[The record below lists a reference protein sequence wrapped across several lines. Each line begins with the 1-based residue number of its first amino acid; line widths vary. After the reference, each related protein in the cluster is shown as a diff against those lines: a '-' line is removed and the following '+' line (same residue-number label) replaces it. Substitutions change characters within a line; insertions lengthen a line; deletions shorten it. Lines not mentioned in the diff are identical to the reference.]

1 MSAERPPSGGLIF
14 VKEWDMSKEMVMM
27 VEAIA
32 REKGLAQELVMGAL
46 EEALA
51 FAAKKSVGGDP
62 KITVEI
68 DPVTGEST
76 VLRHWEVV
84 DDVDLQENQDFQV
97 LRPDL
102 PDEMSDEERATS
114 KGYVEV
120 IQVELGRASAMLA
133 KQAIYQKIKDIE
145 QRAALDEVLDRG
157 DGLMYGTVKNF
168 VKGNAVLEVG
178 RLEALLPKSEMLP
191 KDMLKVGA
199 RVRVAIKSIERQGSR
214 EVVTA
219 SRATPEFMRLLLE
232 QEVVQIEEG
241 DIEIVKLVRSPG
253 MRCKMIVRSK
263 LLRDERGGKVRN
275 DPARIIIGSK
285 GIHAKAIAEETGEH
299 MDIIMESDDPAE
311 MVIEAL
317 RPAEPS
323 RIRIDEETRV
333 IEAAIA
339 DEHLGLVIGSRGMNI
354 RLISELLGWEVD
366 VMNEAQWE
374 EREQERA
381 KRAVSLFMEKLMVDE
396 ALGVALVEAGFGSM
410 DELAFAATEE
420 VMELGLDEETSNEL
434 RMRAH
439 LWTREH
445 DELLKEKYLPARESL
460 LTVESILDEEIEQ
473 LIRAEIFS
481 ANDLA
486 DLATDELREMLPHWR
501 EPRAQAL
508 IMAARKLWEEPATA

>member
-1 MSAERPPSGGLIF
+1 
-14 VKEWDMSKEMVMM
+14 MSKEMVLM

-32 REKGLAQELVMGAL
+32 REKGLPQDQVMGAL

-68 DPVTGEST
+68 DPSTGESV

-84 DDVDLQENQDFQV
+84 DDVDLQENQDQQV

-102 PDEMSDEERATS
+102 PDEMSDAERASVSHYT
-114 KGYVEV
+114 E
-120 IQVELGRASAMLA
+120 ELKVDFGRASAMLA
-133 KQAIYQKIKDIE
+133 KQAIFQKIKDIE

-168 VKGNAVLEVG
+168 VKGNAILEVG
-178 RLEALLPKSEMLP
+178 RLEVTLPKTEMLP
-191 KDMLKVGA
+191 KDMVKVGS
-199 RVRVAIKSIERQGSR
+199 RVRVAIKSIDRQGSR
-214 EVVTA
+214 EVVTV

-232 QEVVQIEEG
+232 QEVAQIEEG
-241 DIEIVKLVRSPG
+241 DIEIVKLVRAPG

-263 LLRDERGGKVRN
+263 MARDDRGGRVRN

-299 MDIIMESDDPAE
+299 MDIIVESDDPAE

-333 IEAAIA
+333 IEAAISE
-339 DEHLGLVIGSRGMNI
+339 EHLGLVIGSRGTNI

-366 VMNEAQWE
+366 VMNEQQWD

-381 KRAVSLFMEKLMVDE
+381 KRTVELFMDKLMVDE
-396 ALGVALVEAGFGSM
+396 ELAVALVESGFSGM
-410 DELAFAATEE
+410 DELAFAPTDE
-420 VMELGLDEETSNEL
+420 VMELGLDEETAQEL

-439 LWTREH
+439 TWTREH
-445 DELLKEKYLPARESL
+445 DELLKEKYGPARESL
-460 LTVESILDEEIEQ
+460 SKVESIQDEEIEQ
-473 LIRAEIFS
+473 LIRAEVFS
-481 ANDLA
+481 ADDLA
-486 DLATDELREMLPHWR
+486 DLATDELREKLPHWR

-508 IMAARKLWEEPATA
+508 IMHARKLWDEPAAA